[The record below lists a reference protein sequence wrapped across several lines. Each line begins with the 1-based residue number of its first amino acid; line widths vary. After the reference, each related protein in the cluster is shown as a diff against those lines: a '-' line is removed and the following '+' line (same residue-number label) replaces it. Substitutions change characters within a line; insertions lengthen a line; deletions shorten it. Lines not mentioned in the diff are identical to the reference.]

1 VADVLFN
8 EVKADFRRGLGNA
21 LTASRR
27 RHDQQKPGIFREEPL
42 MKRTNR
48 DRAVALAFV
57 VALACCAGP
66 SRVFAQPYPSQTVT
80 IVVPFLA
87 GGAVD
92 VMARII
98 AARLQDYW
106 KHAVV
111 VENKPGGGG
120 NIGSNSVAVAPA
132 DGYRLLFA
140 PHGPVSYNV
149 SLYKNMPYDP
159 AKAFVPIT
167 LVGRSPNFLI
177 VSHQS
182 PFNSLSDIVA
192 AAKAQ
197 PGKVTYASQGVGTTP
212 HLTGARLGGEAK
224 VEIVHVPYRGFP
236 PAIADLISGRVTFMF
251 ADSGNTLPQH
261 ENKQVRILAIASDK
275 RWPSFPDVKT
285 MSELGYPGFVSG
297 VWYAMLAPANTPPA
311 ITEKI
316 RSDVLR
322 AVKDPETSGKV
333 QRLAVEIVGSTSAES
348 RQILAAETAKW
359 SEVIRSTGVTV
370 E

>member
-1 VADVLFN
+1 
-8 EVKADFRRGLGNA
+8 
-21 LTASRR
+21 
-27 RHDQQKPGIFREEPL
+27 
-42 MKRTNR
+42 MKRAHRTH
-48 DRAVALAFV
+48 AIALAFIV
-57 VALACCAGP
+57 TLACCAVP
-66 SRVFAQPYPSQTVT
+66 SRVFAQSYPSQTVT

-106 KHAVV
+106 KHPVV

-120 NIGSNSVAVAPA
+120 NPGSNSVATAPA
-132 DGYRLLFA
+132 DGYRLLFT
-140 PHGPVSYNV
+140 PHGTVSYNV
-149 SLYKNMPYDP
+149 ALYKNMPYDP
-159 AKAFVPIT
+159 AKAFAPIT

-182 PFNSLSDIVA
+182 PFNSLADIIA

-197 PGKVTYASQGVGTTP
+197 PGKITYASQGVGTTP
-212 HLTGARLGGEAK
+212 HLTGARLGQEAK
-224 VEIVHVPYRGFP
+224 VEMVHVPYRGFP
-236 PAIADLISGRVTFMF
+236 PAVTDLISDRVSFMF

-261 ENKQVRILAIASDK
+261 DNKQVKILAIASDK
-275 RWPSFPDVKT
+275 KWPSFPEVKA

-322 AVKDPETSGKV
+322 AINDPETSSKI
-333 QRLAVEIVGSTSAES
+333 QRLAVELVVSTSAES

-359 SEVIRSTGVTV
+359 SDVIKSTGLSV